1 MASELKKI
9 TDLSD
14 EEKTQLFKEFE
25 DQRVNYGLCFMDFE
39 NIMYEHKLDYQGKLR
54 VSLPLGEN
62 LVLWSLLNEDA
73 IRLINEYVVSHGLRY
88 KPTDTDMYAERGR
101 ILDLPVISSKDEAE
115 IMKNAKDLKK
125 PHWLPVELVSID
137 ENKQIRSYVLFGKR
151 DASPLKDKHKKRTV
165 LIKRSSFFACLIY
178 VSYLPIYRVVK
189 SSIEENGHQ
198 ASSNKYSLDKDDA
211 ENNKNKL
218 FYLLQ
223 NT

>member
-101 ILDLPVISSKDEAE
+101 VLDLPVISSKDKAE
-115 IMKNAKDLKK
+115 IMKNTKDLKK

-137 ENKQIRSYVLFGKR
+137 ENK
-151 DASPLKDKHKKRTV
+151 
-165 LIKRSSFFACLIY
+165 
-178 VSYLPIYRVVK
+178 
-189 SSIEENGHQ
+189 
-198 ASSNKYSLDKDDA
+198 
-211 ENNKNKL
+211 
-218 FYLLQ
+218 
-223 NT
+223 